1 MSLLAA
7 PAKTCNRCDQRIE
20 WATHVTTLR
29 SVPCN
34 PEPDPHGLWIVSD
47 GRCASAEPGK
57 RYPGQDRRYAA
68 LGPPPNVRWR
78 PRLPHDHGACSA
90 TTPEGWPSTPPG
102 KAIRARN
109 IARDQ
114 ERDAHPWRG

>member
-34 PEPDPHGLWIVSD
+34 PEPDPHGQWIVSD

-57 RYPGQDRRYAA
+57 RYPDRIDAMRRSDHRPTCAG
-68 LGPPPNVRWR
+68 GPDFRTIMGVLSDDARGVAVDPTR
-78 PRLPHDHGACSA
+78 
-90 TTPEGWPSTPPG
+90 E
-102 KAIRARN
+102 AIRARN